1 MRKKIVAGNWKMN
14 KDLIEGLSLASEV
27 INIVKDE
34 VLSEVQ
40 VVLAPPFVH
49 LYQMARLLESNK
61 NISLGAQNCSHI
73 DAGAY
78 TGEVAARM
86 LQSVPCQYV
95 ILGHSERRAYF
106 AESSAMVA
114 QKASLVLHYRMKPIV
129 CVGESLQEREQG
141 KHLDFVKQQLE
152 ESLFHLDKEQLKEV
166 VVAYEP
172 VWAIGTGVN
181 ASSQQAQE
189 MHAAI
194 RAHIASQYGADI
206 ANNTSLLYGGS
217 CKPDNAAEL
226 FACADVDGGLIGG
239 ASLKAR
245 DFVEIIK
252 AC

>member
-14 KDLIEGLSLASEV
+14 KDLTEGIALASEV
-27 INIVKDE
+27 INIVRDE
-34 VLSEVQ
+34 VLSDAHVI
-40 VVLAPPFVH
+40 LAAPFIH
-49 LYQMARLLESNK
+49 LYPIARLVENIK

-95 ILGHSERRAYF
+95 IVGHSERRAYF

-114 QKASLVLHYRMKPIV
+114 QKVSLVLHYQMKPIV

-141 KHLDFVKQQLE
+141 KHLAFVEQQLE
-152 ESLFHLDKEQLKEV
+152 ESLFHLDKEQFKEV

-194 RAHIASQYGADI
+194 RAHIASKYGAEI
-206 ANNTSLLYGGS
+206 ANHTPLLYGGS

-252 AC
+252 AF